1 MKDVDTGNIIIT
13 SYSRVN
19 VHEAIF
25 NYPKIVVSPDN
36 FEKKADYSC
45 YIFSSLD
52 EAIDEYLKNNE
63 EKLETK
69 DNF

>member
-1 MKDVDTGNIIIT
+1 MKDVDTGSIIIT

-45 YIFSSLD
+45 YIFSSSD
-52 EAIDEYLKNNE
+52 EAEIGG
-63 EKLETK
+63 
-69 DNF
+69 